1 MSGLALAISLQR
13 FALDVDFEI
22 YEGAAELAE
31 IGAGIG
37 LAPRTW
43 AMVQALGIEDT
54 LLEISGDG
62 DRPSERYTRSIMTW
76 AYTPNR
82 AVISLVHRKSDQAE
96 GVDFDRVE
104 VTGERRAVFRA
115 TAGPNKKTQRETTRS
130 TGRIYRTRSCSWS
143 NHGTRS
149 AWASESLLTSSLMT
163 VSSYAS
169 KMVPRRDA
177 TSCLDATAFVRSS
190 EPRCILTSLRLRSVL
205 GSLRRPPSYVL
216 TRRPC
221 FREKRC
227 TDA

>member
-1 MSGLALAISLQR
+1 
-13 FALDVDFEI
+13 
-22 YEGAAELAE
+22 
-31 IGAGIG
+31 
-37 LAPRTW
+37 
-43 AMVQALGIEDT
+43 MVQALGIEDT

-190 EPRCILTSLRLRSVL
+190 EPRCIP
-205 GSLRRPPSYVL
+205 SLRRLRNVPEDPKKPLSCVL

-221 FREKRC
+221 SRERRC
-227 TDA
+227 IGA